1 MFDGCKVVGGEKL
14 GCNGKV
20 KKIKGVDQKQ
30 MVGMTLEYLLG
41 LVKVFQR
48 TISN

>member
-1 MFDGCKVVGGEKL
+1 MFDGCKEGREL
-14 GCNGKV
+14 ERSEE
-20 KKIKGVDQKQ
+20 KGVDQKQ
-30 MVGMTLEYLLG
+30 MVSMTLEYLLA